1 MTKLLIQLETMGNI
15 CSTAA
20 AVALANDGIKENGCI
35 MTEFTA
41 FQDAYCELGED
52 NFMPFNELCAAFW
65 SYTSLLR
72 NIPITN
78 INSMIKKLVNLYP
91 TLKHSGFT
99 VGLHDMTYAYVVG
112 IRLKRFPEHTL
123 PIAESKTDA
132 V

>member
-1 MTKLLIQLETMGNI
+1 MGNI

-20 AVALANDGIKENGCI
+20 APAAALANDDTKDDGCI
-35 MTEFTA
+35 ITEFTA
-41 FQDAYCELGED
+41 FLDAYCELGED

-99 VGLHDMTYAYVVG
+99 FGLHDMTYAYVVG

>member
-1 MTKLLIQLETMGNI
+1 VLLSIKSETMGNI

-20 AVALANDGIKENGCI
+20 ALANEGTKEDGCI
-35 MTEFTA
+35 ITEFTA

-91 TLKHSGFT
+91 NLKHSGFK
-99 VGLHDMTYAYVVG
+99 VGPHDLSYAYVVG
-112 IRLKRFPEHTL
+112 IRLKRFPELPL
-123 PIAESKTDA
+123 PIAKGKADA

>member
-1 MTKLLIQLETMGNI
+1 METMGNI

-20 AVALANDGIKENGCI
+20 APALANDDTKEDGCI
-35 MTEFTA
+35 ITEFTA
-41 FQDAYCELGED
+41 FLDAYCDLGED
-52 NFMPFNELCAAFW
+52 KFMPFNELCAAFW

-99 VGLHDMTYAYVVG
+99 FGLHDMTYAYVVG

>member
-1 MTKLLIQLETMGNI
+1 M

-20 AVALANDGIKENGCI
+20 AVALADDGSKEGGCI
-35 MTEFTA
+35 ITEFTA
-41 FQDAYCELGED
+41 FQDAYCDLGED

-78 INSMIKKLVNLYP
+78 INSIIKKLVNLYP
-91 TLKHSGFT
+91 NLKHSGFT
-99 VGLHDMTYAYVVG
+99 IGSYDLSYAYVVG
-112 IRLKRFPEHTL
+112 MHLKRFPELPL
-123 PIAESKTDA
+123 PIAKGKADA